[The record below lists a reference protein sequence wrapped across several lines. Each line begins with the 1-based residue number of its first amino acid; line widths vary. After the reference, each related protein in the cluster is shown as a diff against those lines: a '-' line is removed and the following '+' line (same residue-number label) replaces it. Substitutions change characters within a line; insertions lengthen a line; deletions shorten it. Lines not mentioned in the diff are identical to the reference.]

1 MSNTPSVADAEL
13 AKIIGSE
20 PARGRFRVLRWLV
33 ALAVLAGLAAGG
45 FLWFR
50 SGPDAN
56 AAPQYQTEPLSRGN
70 LRVTVSA
77 TGKLAPVNQV
87 DVGSELSG
95 TIEAVLVDDND
106 RLSKGQVLA
115 RLDIA
120 KLRDQSAKSRA
131 ALASAEAKVL
141 QTVAT
146 VKETR
151 ANLGRLRQVA
161 KLSGGKVPAPTEL
174 ETAEAMVDRAVADE
188 AGARAA
194 VEEARATLRSNET
207 DLTKASIRS
216 PIDGVVLQRKVEPG
230 QTVAA
235 SLQAPVLFTLAE
247 NLAQMELQVDV
258 DEADVGQV
266 QRWAV
271 GHVHRG
277 RLSQPELSRPHQS
290 GAVRGG
296 DGEQRGDLQDHS
308 QRGQRRSQPAARH
321 DRDGGNR
328 HHRTGKRAAG
338 PERGAA
344 LHTATTARSPVQRR
358 RRTGGQPAAPSS
370 PESGAQAT
378 IRERQGRQERGA
390 ADLDIARRSAGR
402 RVGDRRQQRWPHDRG
417 DGRGIGAGLAGHYR
431 QFGRQRHE
439 HCLYPSPRP
448 SPTRGEGVL

>member
-1 MSNTPSVADAEL
+1 MSNTPSIADAEL

-20 PARGRFRVLRWLV
+20 PARSRFRILRWLV

-131 ALASAEAKVL
+131 ALASVEAKVL

-266 QRWAV
+266 HDGQSAAFTVDAYPNRSYPARISLVRFGAETVNNVVTYKTILNVDNDDLSLRPGMTATAEIVTTERENVLLVPNAALRFTPPPPPEAQSSGGGGLVASLLPRPPRSLVPRRQSGNARGARSAARQIWILRDGQPIAV
-271 GHVHRG
+271 SVTVGSSDG
-277 RLSQPELSRPHQS
+277 RLTE
-290 GAVRGG
+290 V
-296 DGEQRGDLQDHS
+296 
-308 QRGQRRSQPAARH
+308 
-321 DRDGGNR
+321 
-328 HHRTGKRAAG
+328 T
-338 PERGAA
+338 
-344 LHTATTARSPVQRR
+344 
-358 RRTGGQPAAPSS
+358 
-370 PESGAQAT
+370 
-378 IRERQGRQERGA
+378 
-390 ADLDIARRSAGR
+390 
-402 RVGDRRQQRWPHDRG
+402 
-417 DGRGIGAGLAGHYR
+417 
-431 QFGRQRHE
+431 
-439 HCLYPSPRP
+439 
-448 SPTRGEGVL
+448 GEGLEPGLPVITASLGTTP

>member
-20 PARGRFRVLRWLV
+20 PARGRFKVLRWLV
-33 ALAVLAGLAAGG
+33 ALAGFAGLAAGG
-45 FLWFR
+45 WVYFHSR
-50 SGPDAN
+50 
-56 AAPQYQTEPLSRGN
+56 AAIQATPQFQTEPLSRGN

-174 ETAEAMVDRAVADE
+174 ETAEATVERAIADE

-266 QRWAV
+266 RDGQSATFTVDAYPNRSYPARISLV
-271 GHVHRG
+271 RFGAETVNNVVTYKTILNVDNDDLSLRPGMTAIAEIVTAERNNVLLVPNAALRFTPPKPAEAQANSGGGLVASLLPRPPRG
-277 RLSQPELSRPHQS
+277 LGPRSRPQNAK
-290 GAVRGG
+290 GA
-296 DGEQRGDLQDHS
+296 
-308 QRGQRRSQPAARH
+308 
-321 DRDGGNR
+321 
-328 HHRTGKRAAG
+328 
-338 PERGAA
+338 RGAA
-344 LHTATTARSPVQRR
+344 RQIWLLRD
-358 RRTGGQPAAPSS
+358 GQPVAVPVTVGSS
-370 PESGAQAT
+370 
-378 IRERQGRQERGA
+378 
-390 ADLDIARRSAGR
+390 
-402 RVGDRRQQRWPHDRG
+402 
-417 DGRGIGAGLAGHYR
+417 DGRMT
-431 QFGRQRHE
+431 E
-439 HCLYPSPRP
+439 V
-448 SPTRGEGVL
+448 TGEGLEPGLPVITASLGATP